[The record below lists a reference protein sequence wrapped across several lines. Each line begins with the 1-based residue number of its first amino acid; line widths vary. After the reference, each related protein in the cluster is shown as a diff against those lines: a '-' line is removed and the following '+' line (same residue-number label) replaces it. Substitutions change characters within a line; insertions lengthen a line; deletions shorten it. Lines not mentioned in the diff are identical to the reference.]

1 MGTSNWQQIP
11 FCIDALMKMA
21 PSRVLD
27 IGVGFG
33 RWGIITREFCDV
45 WYSRVFKEDWKVH
58 IEGIEGFPK
67 SITDYHASFYN
78 KIHIGDAA
86 ELIPTLP
93 GPWSV
98 VIFGDVLEHFTKERA
113 NELLNI
119 CLDRA
124 EYVLVNIPIGED
136 FEQGEAYGNAYERHL
151 SQWWPEDFHPFGL
164 VKHVL
169 LKDHVGRPYGS
180 FVLSRNDPKDL
191 KSGLFSRGYDYEQP
205 APVAQAPDTAPI
217 VARVKELAFELDY
230 IKRSE
235 SYKMVSRLRRNKLLR
250 AAKASLGSTGPA
262 LRVEVLSRP
271 GQIGQGHEAWILGVS
286 GAPGE
291 PCVPW
296 DYVDFEGEWV
306 AHEAE
311 HRPYGKCYMS
321 KSGAASVRTG
331 NDPVLTMMTHPW
343 SGVVRVEFGGR
354 SEIID
359 LSSPQTGQIELRPAR
374 TPMKTLAL
382 PPVATAPASP
392 TVREVKPIPAPQ
404 RPFTAAER
412 GFIESMKPQPDAS
425 VAVHCPKWLGV
436 SSSTR
441 ILFANTYPV
450 PADPSIDPYSI
461 TDADIEHHAR
471 ALHASGALHVVFSGG
486 DESHLK
492 IAKRLRALRPEI
504 TVDLFW
510 HGSYHQI
517 GEEYVWHI
525 LKLWMAAVRSGDIRS
540 ILTCKA
546 GMEDFFR
553 SAGIPSSLLLNYVP
567 GDVMQPPTVPAS
579 PMRAGLWLSGQNFRK
594 APYAMIA
601 AMRMVGDVRIH
612 GAGLDPA
619 AMELIKELGLP
630 AEEIS
635 PTPVSRSSLIEAIRR
650 THVSLYV
657 TLSECCPMLPLESMQ
672 AGVPCLI
679 GPCSHLFDDNSY
691 LFDRLVVPFPDRADV
706 IAKYFSRVVAERDEI
721 IAEYARY
728 APRYNERAR
737 ASVARWI
744 AEGPSLARESELLTA
759 AVR

>member
-1 MGTSNWQQIP
+1 VGTSNWQQIP

-45 WYSRVFKEDWKVH
+45 WYSRVFREDWKVH
-58 IEGIEGFPK
+58 VEGIEGFPR
-67 SITDYHASFYN
+67 SITDYHSSFYN

-86 ELIPTLP
+86 EIIPTLP

-98 VIFGDVLEHFTKERA
+98 IIFGDVLEHFTKEKA
-113 NELLNI
+113 NELLNLS
-119 CLDRA
+119 LDRS

-151 SQWWPEDFHPFGL
+151 SQWWAEDFKAFGL
-164 VKHVL
+164 IRHVM
-169 LKDHVGRPYGS
+169 LKDYMGRPYGS

-191 KSGLFSRGYDYEQP
+191 KSGLFSTGYSYDE
-205 APVAQAPDTAPI
+205 APVVKTSELDALAN
-217 VARVKELAFELDY
+217 RVKEQAFELDF
-230 IKRSE
+230 IKRSS
-235 SYKMVSRLRRNKLLR
+235 SYRMLTKLRRNKLLR
-250 AAKASLGSTGPA
+250 AAKQSLGPSSAT
-262 LRVEVLSRP
+262 LRVEALGRRGKTGMGEEVWL
-271 GQIGQGHEAWILGVS
+271 LGVS

-291 PCVPW
+291 PSIPW
-296 DYVDFEGEWV
+296 DYVDLEGDWIQHAVEN
-306 AHEAE
+306 
-311 HRPYGKCYMS
+311 RPYGRCFQS
-321 KSGAASVRTG
+321 CTGAASIRTG
-331 NDPVLTMMTHPW
+331 NDPVLTLMTHPW

-354 SEIID
+354 TEIID
-359 LSSPQTGQIELRPAR
+359 LSSEQTGQVVIRPAR
-374 TPMKTLAL
+374 SPMRQPAETPRH
-382 PPVATAPASP
+382 APAP
-392 TVREVKPIPAPQ
+392 AVVHEVKPPAPVQ
-404 RPFTAAER
+404 RPFSAAER
-412 GFIESMKPQPDAS
+412 GFIESIRTQQDAT

-436 SSSTR
+436 TSSTR
-441 ILFANTYPV
+441 ILFQNTYPV
-450 PADPSIDPYSI
+450 PADASIDPFSVSE
-461 TDADIEHHAR
+461 ADIEHHAR
-471 ALHASGALHVVFSGG
+471 VLAESGVRHVVFSGG

-492 IAKRLRALRPEI
+492 IAGRLRELRPET

-525 LKLWMAAVRSGDIRS
+525 LKLWMHAVREGRVRS

-567 GDVMQPPTVPAS
+567 GDVMQPPEIPAS
-579 PMRAGLWLSGQNFRK
+579 PLRAGLWLSGQNFRK

-619 AMELIKELGLP
+619 SLELINELGLP
-630 AEEIS
+630 TEAIS
-635 PTPVSRSSLIEAIRR
+635 NTPIARASLIDAIRR

-679 GPCSHLFDDNSY
+679 GPCSHLFEDNRY
-691 LFDRLVVPFPDRADV
+691 LYDRLVVPFPDRADV
-706 IAKYFSRVVAERDEI
+706 IARYFSRAVAERDEI

-728 APRYNERAR
+728 APRYNAR
-737 ASVARWI
+737 AVDSVSRWL
-744 AEGPSLARESELLTA
+744 AEGPSLARESEIA
-759 AVR
+759 AVALG